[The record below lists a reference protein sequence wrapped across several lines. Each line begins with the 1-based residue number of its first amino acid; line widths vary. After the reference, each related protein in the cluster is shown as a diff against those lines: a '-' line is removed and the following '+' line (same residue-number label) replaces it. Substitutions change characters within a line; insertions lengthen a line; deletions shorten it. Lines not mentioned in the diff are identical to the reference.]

1 MDAFGLHIGVV
12 TTSTSRSKMPVYTN
26 FGNAKWTFK
35 VIFAC
40 LAWCVTTLSRSIFQH
55 ILEIKKYGILYWK
68 CRLNWFMR
76 KYFNIPKMTNFSFN
90 WKSVLQGNFLSS
102 KKTFWSQQTHCS
114 YSASVWSYCSIK
126 HGHEG
131 LALQA
136 DARHSLEEHKQ
147 HSKVI
152 FKRSNH
158 WFWSDYLSRWAARLK
173 RLHAAGTLASDRWGS
188 R

>member
-1 MDAFGLHIGVV
+1 MCQQRLIDAFGLQIGVV
-12 TTSTSRSKMPVYTN
+12 TTSTSRSKMPVYSN

-35 VIFAC
+35 VTFC
-40 LAWCVTTLSRSIFQH
+40 LHGLVCHNLESQH
-55 ILEIKKYGILYWK
+55 ISDIQKIWYTVLKWVMG
-68 CRLNWFMR
+68 

-90 WKSVLQGNFLSS
+90 RKSVLQGNFLSS
-102 KKTFWSQQTHCS
+102 KKTFWSQQAHCS

-131 LALQA
+131 LVLQA
-136 DARHSLEEHKQ
+136 DARHSLEEHKL

-158 WFWSDYLSRWAARLK
+158 WFRSDYLSWWATRLK
-173 RLHAAGTLASDRWGS
+173 RLHAAGTLTSDRWGS